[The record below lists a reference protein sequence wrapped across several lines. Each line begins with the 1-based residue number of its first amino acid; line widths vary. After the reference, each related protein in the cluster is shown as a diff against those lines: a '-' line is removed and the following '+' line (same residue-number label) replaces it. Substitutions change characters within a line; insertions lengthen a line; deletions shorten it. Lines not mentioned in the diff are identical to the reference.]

1 MTQTIGF
8 AMKKAE
14 RTKKTGRKRFNTPLF
29 LMAMLGVVF
38 LMVFNYLPMFGIVVA
53 LKDMD
58 RVLNITK
65 ALVEKPFVGFDNFT
79 AFLNDKEF
87 INIMMNTLGMNFLQ
101 LIIGFPAP
109 IIFALLLNEVIHA
122 KFKKMVQTIT
132 YMPYFISCVLF
143 GAIVIGM
150 LSSDGG
156 LINTILIQLKII
168 DSAIPFT
175 SKPEYFWGI
184 VIISGIIKGIGWGTV
199 IYLAAI
205 TSVDQDQY
213 EAAVLDGANR
223 FQKMWYVTLPN
234 ISGTI
239 IVFLL
244 LNISNLLTSNF
255 DQIYILQNSLNYAR
269 SEVID
274 TYVYKLGIAQMRYSY
289 TTAVGLFKS
298 VIAIT
303 LLALSNMIAKKYLD
317 RGLY

>member
-1 MTQTIGF
+1 MTRAVNF
-8 AMKKAE
+8 AVKEAE

-53 LKDMD
+53 FKDMD

-65 ALVEKPFVGFDNFT
+65 ALAEKPFVGFDNFT

-101 LIIGFPAP
+101 LMIGFPAP

-132 YMPYFISCVLF
+132 YMPYFISWVVF
-143 GAIVIGM
+143 GGIVIGM

-213 EAAVLDGANR
+213 EAAVIDGANR

-303 LLALSNMIAKKYLD
+303 LLALSNMIAKKYLG

>member
-1 MTQTIGF
+1 MTEAIDF
-8 AMKKAE
+8 AMKEGE
-14 RTKKTGRKRFNTPLF
+14 RTKKTGRKKFNTPLF
-29 LMAMLGVVF
+29 IMAMLGVVF

-53 LKDMD
+53 FKDMD

-65 ALVEKPFVGFDNFT
+65 ALAEKPFVGFDNFT

-109 IIFALLLNEVIHA
+109 IIFALLLNEVIHT

-132 YMPYFISCVLF
+132 YMPYFISWVVF
-143 GAIVIGM
+143 GGIVIGM

-213 EAAVLDGANR
+213 EAAVIDGANR

-244 LNISNLLTSNF
+244 LNISNLLSSNF
-255 DQIYILQNSLNYAR
+255 DQIYIFQNSLNYAR

-274 TYVYKLGIAQMRYSY
+274 TYVYKIGIAQMRYSF

-303 LLALSNMIAKKYLD
+303 LLSLSNMVSKKYLG

>member
-132 YMPYFISCVLF
+132 YMPYFISWVVF
-143 GAIVIGM
+143 GGIVIGM

-213 EAAVLDGANR
+213 EAAVIDGANR

>member
-1 MTQTIGF
+1 L
-8 AMKKAE
+8 AE
-14 RTKKTGRKRFNTPLF
+14 G
-29 LMAMLGVVF
+29 
-38 LMVFNYLPMFGIVVA
+38 
-53 LKDMD
+53 
-58 RVLNITK
+58 
-65 ALVEKPFVGFDNFT
+65 
-79 AFLNDKEF
+79 
-87 INIMMNTLGMNFLQ
+87 
-101 LIIGFPAP
+101 
-109 IIFALLLNEVIHA
+109 
-122 KFKKMVQTIT
+122 
-132 YMPYFISCVLF
+132 
-143 GAIVIGM
+143 
-150 LSSDGG
+150 SSSQHS
-156 LINTILIQLKII
+156 LINTILINLKII

-213 EAAVLDGANR
+213 EAAVIDGANR

-244 LNISNLLTSNF
+244 LNISNLLSSNF
-255 DQIYILQNSLNYAR
+255 DQIYIFQNSLNYAR

-274 TYVYKLGIAQMRYSY
+274 TYVYKIGIAQMRYSF
-289 TTAVGLFKS
+289 TTAVGLFRS

-303 LLALSNMIAKKYLD
+303 LLSLSNMISKKYLG

>member
-1 MTQTIGF
+1 
-8 AMKKAE
+8 
-14 RTKKTGRKRFNTPLF
+14 
-29 LMAMLGVVF
+29 LGVVF
-38 LMVFNYLPMFGIVVA
+38 LVVFNYLPMFGIVVA
-53 LKDMD
+53 FKDMD

-109 IIFALLLNEVIHA
+109 IIFALLLNEVIHS
-122 KFKKMVQTIT
+122 KFKKIVQTIT
-132 YMPYFISCVLF
+132 YMPYFLSWVVF
-143 GAIVIGM
+143 GGIVIGM

-156 LINTILIQLKII
+156 LINTILINLKII

-205 TSVDQDQY
+205 TSVDQEQY
-213 EAAVLDGANR
+213 EAAVIDGANR

-244 LNISNLLTSNF
+244 LNISNLLSSNF
-255 DQIYILQNSLNYAR
+255 DQIYIFQNSLNYAR

-274 TYVYKLGIAQMRYSY
+274 TYVYKIGIAQMRYSF
-289 TTAVGLFKS
+289 TTAVGLFRS

-303 LLALSNMIAKKYLD
+303 LLSLSNMISKKYLG

>member
-1 MTQTIGF
+1 MTRAVNF
-8 AMKKAE
+8 AVKEAE

-132 YMPYFISCVLF
+132 YMPYFISWVVF
-143 GAIVIGM
+143 GGIVIGM

-213 EAAVLDGANR
+213 EAAVIDGANR

>member
-8 AMKKAE
+8 ATKKA
-14 RTKKTGRKRFNTPLF
+14 GRKRFNTPLF
-29 LMAMLGVVF
+29 IMAMLGVVF
-38 LMVFNYLPMFGIVVA
+38 LMVFNYLPMFGIIVA
-53 LKDMD
+53 FKDMD

-65 ALVEKPFVGFDNFT
+65 ALVEKPFVGLDNFR

-87 INIMMNTLGMNFLQ
+87 INIMMNTLGMNLLQ

-109 IIFALLLNEVIHA
+109 IIFALLLNEVIHT

-132 YMPYFISCVLF
+132 YMPYFLSWVVF
-143 GAIVIGM
+143 GGIVIGM

-156 LINTILIQLKII
+156 LINTILIELKII
-168 DSAIPFT
+168 DTAIPFT
-175 SKPEYFWGI
+175 SRPEYFWWI
-184 VIISGIIKGIGWGTV
+184 VVISGIIKGIGWGTV

-213 EAAVLDGANR
+213 EAAVMDGANR

-239 IVFLL
+239 IIFLL
-244 LNISNLLTSNF
+244 LNISNLLSSNF
-255 DQIYILQNSLNYAR
+255 DQIYIFQNSLNYAR

-274 TYVYKLGIAQMRYSY
+274 TYVYKIGIAQMRYSF

-303 LLALSNMIAKKYLD
+303 LLSLSNVISKKYLG

>member
-8 AMKKAE
+8 AMKE
-14 RTKKTGRKRFNTPLF
+14 GGRTKKTGRKRFNTPLF
-29 LMAMLGVVF
+29 IMAMLGVAF

-53 LKDMD
+53 FKDMD

-65 ALVEKPFVGFDNFT
+65 ALVEKPFVGLDNFT

-109 IIFALLLNEVIHA
+109 IIFALLLNEVIHT

-132 YMPYFISCVLF
+132 YMPYFISWVVF
-143 GAIVIGM
+143 GGIVIGM

-156 LINTILIQLKII
+156 LINTILIKLKII

-184 VIISGIIKGIGWGTV
+184 IIISGIIKGIGWGTV

-213 EAAVLDGANR
+213 EAAVIDGANR

-303 LLALSNMIAKKYLD
+303 SLALSNMIAKKYLG

>member
-1 MTQTIGF
+1 MAQTTDFSIKVRKE
-8 AMKKAE
+8 KKKNK
-14 RTKKTGRKRFNTPLF
+14 RKKINTPL
-29 LMAMLGVVF
+29 LIMAMFGVVF
-38 LMVFNYLPMFGIVVA
+38 LVVFNYLPMFGIVVA
-53 LKDMD
+53 FKDMD

-87 INIMMNTLGMNFLQ
+87 INIMINTLGMNFLQ
-101 LIIGFPAP
+101 LLIGFPAP
-109 IIFALLLNEVIHA
+109 IIFALLLNEVLHI

-132 YMPYFISCVLF
+132 YMPYFISWVVY
-143 GAIVIGM
+143 GGIIIGM
-150 LSSDGG
+150 LSTDGG
-156 LINTILIQLKII
+156 IINAILLKLNII
-168 DSAIPFT
+168 DKAIPFM
-175 SKPEYFWGI
+175 SRPEYFWWVVI
-184 VIISGIIKGIGWGTV
+184 VSGIMKNIGWGTV

-213 EAAVLDGANR
+213 EASIIDGANR
-223 FQKMWYVTLPN
+223 LQKIWFITLPN

-244 LNISNLLTSNF
+244 LNISSLLGSNF
-255 DQIYILQNSLNYAR
+255 DQIFILQNSLNYAR

-274 TYVYKLGIAQMRYSY
+274 TYVYKIGIAQMRYSY

-298 VIAIT
+298 IIAIT
-303 LLALSNMIAKKYLD
+303 LLSLSNMISKKYLG

>member
-1 MTQTIGF
+1 MTRAVNF
-8 AMKKAE
+8 AVKEAE

-132 YMPYFISCVLF
+132 YMPYFISWVVF
-143 GAIVIGM
+143 GGIVIGM

-213 EAAVLDGANR
+213 EAAVIDGANR

-303 LLALSNMIAKKYLD
+303 LLALSNMIAKKYLG

>member
-1 MTQTIGF
+1 MTRAVNF
-8 AMKKAE
+8 AVKEAE

-101 LIIGFPAP
+101 LMIGFPAP

-132 YMPYFISCVLF
+132 YMPYFISWVVF
-143 GAIVIGM
+143 GGIVIGM

-213 EAAVLDGANR
+213 EAAVIDGANR

-303 LLALSNMIAKKYLD
+303 LLALSNMIAKKYLG